1 MNDFS
6 PTGSF
11 DASTVPPEQGG
22 SKHPIG
28 LYQFSI
34 KNTDIAPS
42 KDNDQSGNPKSVM
55 FVVTFETP
63 AGTIDKRYNLKH
75 ENNVTVEIAQ
85 KQLSAL
91 CHATGI
97 FKLNWANKGRE
108 LVGGRGSLEV
118 GWQKDQEPGS
128 EKGGPNGG
136 YVEVKK
142 VFDAAGNEPGKAP
155 TGAPQPQQQPQQWSN
170 PPQQQAPQ
178 QAPMQQQPSGGWNAP
193 PQGQPQ
199 QQAPQGQPAWGNQ
212 ASQPQQSPPWGK

>member
-28 LYQFSI
+28 LYPFSI

-75 ENNVTVEIAQ
+75 ENNVAVEIAQ

-108 LVGGRGSLEV
+108 LVGGRGSIEV

-155 TGAPQPQQQPQQWSN
+155 AGAAPQPQQQPQQWSN

-212 ASQPQQSPPWGK
+212 AAPQNPPPWGK